1 MNNRNMN
8 RKLNLEELEMV
19 NGGIWDVIFD
29 IFNESCKVVD
39 EKYIEPAINK
49 VVISTN
55 KVVDDIVDE
64 AAQLG
69 YKIYDAI

>member
-1 MNNRNMN
+1 MN
-8 RKLNLEELEMV
+8 RKLSQEELEMV
-19 NGGIWDVIFD
+19 NGGIWDVIYD
-29 IFNESCKVVD
+29 IFNESCKIVD

-49 VVISTN
+49 VVISTK

-69 YKIYDAI
+69 YKIYDVI

>member
-1 MNNRNMN
+1 MNSKNMN
-8 RKLNLEELEMV
+8 RKLSQEELEMV
-19 NGGIWDVIFD
+19 NGGIWDVIYD
-29 IFNESCKVVD
+29 IFNESCKIVD

-49 VVISTN
+49 VVISTK

-69 YKIYDAI
+69 YKIYDVI